1 MSEQTVG
8 LALALSSSLFIGS
21 SFVIKKR
28 GLRRAGASGLRA
40 GSGGYS
46 YLLEPLWWLGLGT
59 MAAGEVANFAA
70 YAFAPAIL
78 VTPLGALSII
88 VSAVLAHHLL
98 AEKLNAFGVVGCLLC
113 IAGSLAIV
121 LHAPEERPITSVL
134 QVWALAMQPW
144 FLLYVAAA
152 LASTLYLIF
161 RVPPEVQT
169 SNILVYVAICSI
181 VGSLSVMSCKALGIA
196 LKLTFEGNNQFIFP
210 QTYLFVLVVASA
222 VVTQMNYL
230 NKALD
235 LFNTAVVTPIY
246 YVMFTTA
253 TIAASMIMMREQQT
267 LAQLLTEVSGFVT
280 IICGT
285 FLLSTTKDVDLPL
298 EAFWQLLI
306 RGSSGGGGAA
316 NGLGGLSSAG
326 SRTGLVALATDEE
339 AGEGGVELASAA
351 GTAVGAK
358 AVPSR
363 RGVTPR

>member
-1 MSEQTVG
+1 MLPCIARVYGNSGCAALLCQAFASGPSSPAGLWHAGSACSCPACCHWLHCGLHFPPSTMSRTC
-8 LALALSSSLFIGS
+8 LTDLRPTPSSAPSPALS
-21 SFVIKKR
+21 
-28 GLRRAGASGLRA
+28 
-40 GSGGYS
+40 
-46 YLLEPLWWLGLGT
+46 
-59 MAAGEVANFAA
+59 
-70 YAFAPAIL
+70 
-78 VTPLGALSII
+78 
-88 VSAVLAHHLL
+88 
-98 AEKLNAFGVVGCLLC
+98 
-113 IAGSLAIV
+113 
-121 LHAPEERPITSVL
+121 
-134 QVWALAMQPW
+134 
-144 FLLYVAAA
+144 
-152 LASTLYLIF
+152 
-161 RVPPEVQT
+161 
-169 SNILVYVAICSI
+169 
-181 VGSLSVMSCKALGIA
+181 
-196 LKLTFEGNNQFIFP
+196 
-210 QTYLFVLVVASA
+210 
-222 VVTQMNYL
+222 QMNYL

-267 LAQLLTEVSGFVT
+267 LAQVGGGREWAGGGGKHAPDWCTRGLVTEHGTWPAGYSCSGGAPLPAPHLAQSLHIPHAPPRPQLLTEVSGFVT

-306 RGSSGGGGAA
+306 RGSSGSGTA

-339 AGEGGVELASAA
+339 AGEAGGVELATAA